1 MKVHYIKVA
10 ESNGDVYFTL
20 RTRQSLKKVG
30 RTPARGSQGYPR
42 KVPFGKINLDKVDI
56 GSMP

>member
-1 MKVHYIKVA
+1 MVMSI
-10 ESNGDVYFTL
+10 
-20 RTRQSLKKVG
+20 SLSEQDSVPKKVG
-30 RTPARGSQGYPR
+30 RTPSRGSQGYPR